1 MAYPT
6 LEQYNLAL
14 ASPQLTLRDAELRG
28 GTVRTTSLGVPR
40 ALCGGF
46 ALTYTIDT
54 PGKRYA
60 LRCFHKEAPE
70 LEKRYRLISDRIKQL
85 NSPFFLPF
93 DFQSDGIVIDKRP
106 YPVVKMAWAAGET
119 LSEFLDTHHATP
131 TTLSKLRQSLTQLS
145 AYLEGQKIAH
155 GDIQPGNVMVGAQGA
170 SLQLIDYD
178 GMFVEAFRGSRAT
191 ELGQLNFQHPARSA
205 SYFNETLDRFS
216 FLALDVALQALI
228 AQPGIW
234 RTSRSDPDAVVFRR
248 NDYLDPGSSP
258 VFAQLLK
265 LPAVAGEARKLA
277 QVASAPI
284 DQTPS
289 LAEFLQG
296 KGVPQ
301 IVVAFGAAPS
311 AAQRAYQGAYT
322 VCDALSFS
330 QVQAQ
335 VGNRI
340 ELIGRIVAVDRQYT
354 KRSKKPYLFVNFSNW
369 QDGPSVKLNI
379 WTDGLDALGASVP
392 TKDWIGK
399 WVSVTGLVDPVYNGM
414 ARSGSYSSVSVT
426 VSQRGQIQI
435 IEEAEAKFRLRGGSD
450 PSRTAGPR
458 NTQVLG
464 NMGIRPE
471 TPRSA
476 PSSVPARSASVP
488 PTRPAPPPAPKS
500 ANSQVLDRMRGQTS
514 SPHTPSPHG
523 VLPHRPQTKPPAPEG
538 GLGVFGWIVVGL
550 MVLVALRSCL

>member
-6 LEQYNLAL
+6 LEQYNQAL
-14 ASPQLTLRDAELRG
+14 ASPQLTLRDAELRT
-28 GTVRTTSLGVPR
+28 GTVRTTSLGMPR

-54 PGKRYA
+54 AGKRYA

-70 LEKRYRLISDRIKQL
+70 LEKRYRLISDKIKQL
-85 NSPFFLPF
+85 HSPFFLPF

-119 LSEFLDTHHATP
+119 LSEFLDAHHATP
-131 TTLSKLRQSLTQLS
+131 TALSKLRQSLTQLS

-178 GMFVEAFRGSRAT
+178 GMFVEAFRGARAT

-205 SYFNETLDRFS
+205 TYFNETLDRFS

-265 LPAVAGEARKLA
+265 LPTVAAEARKLA
-277 QVASAPI
+277 QVASSPI

-311 AAQRAYQGAYT
+311 AAQQAYQGAYT
-322 VCDALSFS
+322 VCDALSYA
-330 QVQAQ
+330 QVAAQ

-340 ELIGRIVAVDRQYT
+340 ELIGRIVAVDRQLT
-354 KRSKKPYLFVNFSNW
+354 KRSRKPFLFVNFSNW

-379 WTDGLDALGASVP
+379 WTDGLDALGASAP

-399 WVSVTGLVDPVYNGM
+399 WVSVTGLVDPVYHGVA
-414 ARSGSYSSVSVT
+414 ARGRSYTSASVT

-435 IEEAEAKFRLRGGSD
+435 IEEAEAKFRLRGGSGSSKA
-450 PSRTAGPR
+450 PPR
-458 NTQVLG
+458 NAHVLG
-464 NMGIRPE
+464 EMGVKPV
-471 TPRSA
+471 SA
-476 PSSVPARSASVP
+476 RNTSPSSSSPRIPPTSTHPVP
-488 PTRPAPPPAPKS
+488 PPTPKS
-500 ANSQVLDRMRGQTS
+500 ANNQVLDRMRGQTTHQ
-514 SPHTPSPHG
+514 SPPSHG
-523 VLPHRPQTKPPAPEG
+523 TMPHRPQTQPPAQSG
-538 GLGVFGWIVVGL
+538 GLGVFGWVILGIVVL
-550 MVLVALRSCL
+550 VLLRSFA

>member
-6 LEQYNLAL
+6 LEQYNQAL
-14 ASPQLTLRDAELRG
+14 ASPQLTLRDTALRA
-28 GTVRTTSLGVPR
+28 GTVRTTSLGMPR

-70 LEKRYRLISDRIKQL
+70 LEKRYRLISDRLKQL
-85 NSPFFLPF
+85 SSPFFLPF
-93 DFQSDGIVIDKRP
+93 DFQADGIVIDKRP

-119 LSEFLDTHHATP
+119 LSEFLDAHHATP
-131 TTLSKLRQSLTQLS
+131 AALSKLRQSLTQLS
-145 AYLEGQKIAH
+145 AYLESQRIAH

-191 ELGQLNFQHPARSA
+191 ELGQLNFQHPGRSA

-248 NDYLDPGSSP
+248 NDYLDPGASP

-265 LPAVAGEARKLA
+265 LPAVAGEAKKLA

-284 DQTPS
+284 NQTPS

-311 AAQRAYQGAYT
+311 SAQQAYQGAYA

-330 QVQAQ
+330 QLKGQ

-340 ELIGRIVAVDRQYT
+340 ELIGQIVAVDRQYT
-354 KRSKKPYLFVNFSNW
+354 KRSNKPYVFVNFSNW

-379 WTDGLDALGASVP
+379 WTDGLDALGAAVP
-392 TKDWIGK
+392 TKDWTGK
-399 WVSVTGLVDPVYNGM
+399 WVSVTGLVDPVYNGTA
-414 ARSGSYSSVSVT
+414 ARGRSYTSVSVT

-435 IEEAEAKFRLRGGSD
+435 IEEAEAKFRLRGGRGPTQAS
-450 PSRTAGPR
+450 PR
-458 NTQVLG
+458 NAQVLG
-464 NMGIRPE
+464 DMGIRPE
-471 TPRSA
+471 PSRNA
-476 PSSVPARSASVP
+476 PSPSSAGRPLPARS
-488 PTRPAPPPAPKS
+488 APPPAPRS
-500 ANSQVLDRMRGQTS
+500 ANSQVLDRMRGQTTGQ
-514 SPHTPSPHG
+514 SPPSYG
-523 VLPHRPQTKPPAPEG
+523 TLPHRPQTKPPAPEG

-550 MVLVALRSCL
+550 IALVVLRSCLS

>member
-6 LEQYNLAL
+6 LEQYNQAL
-14 ASPQLTLRDAELRG
+14 ASPQLTLRDAELRT
-28 GTVRTTSLGVPR
+28 GTVRTTSLGMPR

-54 PGKRYA
+54 SGKRYA

-85 NSPFFLPF
+85 NSPFFLRF
-93 DFQSDGIVIDKRP
+93 DFQSEGIVIDKRP
-106 YPVVKMAWAAGET
+106 YPVVKMDWAAGET
-119 LSEFLDTHHATP
+119 LSEFLDAHHANP
-131 TTLSKLRQSLTQLS
+131 IALSKLRQSLTHLS

-191 ELGQLNFQHPARSA
+191 ELGQLNFQHPARTA
-205 SYFNETLDRFS
+205 TYFNETLDRFS

-248 NDYLDPGSSP
+248 NDYQNPESSS

-277 QVASAPI
+277 QVALAPI

-301 IVVAFGAAPS
+301 SVVTFGTATS
-311 AAQRAYQGAYT
+311 SVQHAYQGVYT
-322 VCDALSFS
+322 VCDALSYS
-330 QVQAQ
+330 QVANQ

-354 KRSKKPYLFVNFSNW
+354 KRSRKPYLFVNFSNW

-392 TKDWIGK
+392 TTEWIGK
-399 WVSVTGLVDPVYNGM
+399 WVSVTGLVDPVYHGVA
-414 ARSGSYSSVSVT
+414 ARGRSYTSASVT

-435 IEEAEAKFRLRGGSD
+435 IEEAEARFRLRGGGSSSKA
-450 PSRTAGPR
+450 PPHNA
-458 NTQVLG
+458 QVLG
-464 NMGIRPE
+464 DMGLKPG
-471 TPRSA
+471 SA
-476 PSSVPARSASVP
+476 RNTSPSPSSTRTQTTPPHPVP
-488 PTRPAPPPAPKS
+488 PSTPKS
-500 ANSQVLDRMRGQTS
+500 ANNQVLDRMRGQTAPQ
-514 SPHTPSPHG
+514 SPPSHG
-523 VLPHRPQTKPPAPEG
+523 TLPHRPQTKPPAPTG
-538 GLGVFGWIVVGL
+538 GLGVAGWIVVGL
-550 MVLVALRSCL
+550 MVLAALRSCL

>member
-14 ASPQLTLRDAELRG
+14 ASPQLTLRDAALKG
-28 GTVRTTSLGVPR
+28 GTVRTTSLGTPR

-54 PGKRYA
+54 GGKRYA

-70 LEKRYRLISDRIKQL
+70 LEARYKLIADRLKQL

-93 DFQSDGIVIDKRP
+93 DFQVNGITINQRS

-119 LSEFLDTHHATP
+119 LSEFLDAHHANP
-131 TTLSKLRQSLTQLS
+131 AALGKLRQSLTQLS
-145 AYLEGQKIAH
+145 AYLEGQKVAH
-155 GDIQPGNVMVGAQGA
+155 GDLQPGNVMIGAQGA

-178 GMFVEAFRGSRAT
+178 GMFVEAFRGARAT

-205 SYFNETLDRFS
+205 TYFNETLDRFS

-265 LPAVAGEARKLA
+265 LPTVAAEARKLA
-277 QVASAPI
+277 QVASSPI

-301 IVVAFGAAPS
+301 IVVVFGAAPS
-311 AAQRAYQGAYT
+311 AAQQAYQGAYT
-322 VCDALSFS
+322 VCDALSYS
-330 QVQAQ
+330 QVAAQ

-340 ELIGRIVAVDRQYT
+340 ELIGRIVAVDRQLT
-354 KRSKKPYLFVNFSNW
+354 KRSRKPYLFVNFSNW

-379 WTDGLDALGASVP
+379 WTDGLDALGASVL

-399 WVSVTGLVDPVYNGM
+399 WVSVTGLVDPVYHGVA
-414 ARSGSYSSVSVT
+414 ARGRSYTSAYVT

-435 IEEAEAKFRLRGGSD
+435 IEEAEARFRLRGGSGSSQA
-450 PSRTAGPR
+450 PPR
-458 NTQVLG
+458 NAQVLG
-464 NMGIRPE
+464 DMGLKPGGARNTSP
-471 TPRSA
+471 S
-476 PSSVPARSASVP
+476 PSSTRTQTTPPHPVP
-488 PTRPAPPPAPKS
+488 PSTPKS
-500 ANSQVLDRMRGQTS
+500 ANNQVLDRMRGQTAPQ
-514 SPHTPSPHG
+514 SPPSHG
-523 VLPHRPQTKPPAPEG
+523 TLPHRPQTKPPAPTG
-538 GLGVFGWIVVGL
+538 GLGVAGWIVVGL
-550 MVLVALRSCL
+550 MVLAALRSCL